1 MKRESF
7 KSRLGFILVSAGC
20 AIGIGNVWRFPYVTG
35 QNGGGIFVL
44 FYLIFLVCMGLPVL
58 TMELAVGRASRK
70 SAVMSYKALE
80 KEGSKW
86 HIHGWIAMLG
96 CYMLMMYYTTV
107 SGWMVAYFFKFLKG
121 DFTSGMNTD
130 DTAAAFGS
138 LLADPKQMAFWMIVT
153 VVLGFLVCSRGLQ
166 NGLEKISKFMMSAL
180 LLNQSK
186 NRIQG
191 I

>member
-1 MKRESF
+1 MAVF
-7 KSRLGFILVSAGC
+7 CTVL
-20 AIGIGNVWRFPYVTG
+20 PYISGMHGTSGAYDGACCRPG
-35 QNGGGIFVL
+35 QQ
-44 FYLIFLVCMGLPVL
+44 
-58 TMELAVGRASRK
+58 K

-130 DTAAAFGS
+130 DTAAAFGNM
-138 LLADPKQMAFWMIVT
+138 LADPKQMAFWMIVT
-153 VVLGFLVCSRGLQ
+153 VVLGFWCAAVVCRMGLRKSV
-166 NGLEKISKFMMSAL
+166 NL
-180 LLNQSK
+180 
-186 NRIQG
+186 
-191 I
+191 